1 MKLILS
7 SAAAMILSGAGSAL
21 AHTGALPHVHPHAE
35 VSGYSTVE
43 MLFAAALALGAL
55 ATIVW
60 ARTGKASG
68 HASGKAPVKGSRK

>member
-7 SAAAMILSGAGSAL
+7 AAAAMILTGAGTAL

-35 VSGYSTVE
+35 VSGFTAAE
-43 MLFAAALALGAL
+43 MLFTAALAIAAL

-60 ARTGKASG
+60 ARSG
-68 HASGKAPVKGSRK
+68 NTSGKAPVKGSRK

>member
-7 SAAAMILSGAGSAL
+7 STAAMILTGAGTAL

-35 VSGYSTVE
+35 VSSFTTVE
-43 MLFAAALALGAL
+43 MLFAAALAIAAL

-60 ARTGKASG
+60 ARAGN
-68 HASGKAPVKGSRK
+68 ASGKAPVKGSRK